1 MTHDATFDQDDAR
14 ETPDQHMAGTQDS
27 QPIVLSQGQ
36 TDPHQGK
43 RKQGKQGKESISAEA
58 EVPDTPSK
66 VKTSRRRYGE
76 GSIYQ
81 RKDGR
86 YAASLRLENGERK
99 TFYGK
104 TRKEVAEKLR
114 IALNEKKQ
122 GTLVTGPQQKVSDYF
137 PRWLDEVKKPT
148 IRLSTYHAYKTALYK
163 HILPALGHFTL
174 QKLKAQHIQEL
185 YAHLLKEGYSSQT
198 IMSAH
203 KVLRQGLANA
213 VKWNLVARNE
223 ASLVTLPR
231 IERHEVTPLTE
242 KQVEQLLTVAKGHF
256 LEEIILLAVATGMR
270 FGELLALRWA
280 DIDLGRGILVVQRTV
295 SRVGKYGLVERE
307 PKTRTS
313 RRKIMLPGVVVV
325 ALKWLQA
332 KQELARLEAGDAWQE
347 RGLVF
352 CDRQGN
358 LLEPERVR
366 KHFYKL
372 LDQAGLPRIHF
383 HDLRHSAATILLIH
397 GVHPKVV
404 QELLGHSTISMTLDT
419 YSHLIPSLQAESMQ
433 VMNTVL
439 DFFSAEEETQQLP
452 QDERSSLGKERV
464 SEEEKL
470 NADEQKNGGSA

>member
-1 MTHDATFDQDDAR
+1 
-14 ETPDQHMAGTQDS
+14 
-27 QPIVLSQGQ
+27 
-36 TDPHQGK
+36 
-43 RKQGKQGKESISAEA
+43 
-58 EVPDTPSK
+58 
-66 VKTSRRRYGE
+66 
-76 GSIYQ
+76 
-81 RKDGR
+81 
-86 YAASLRLENGERK
+86 
-99 TFYGK
+99 
-104 TRKEVAEKLR
+104 
-114 IALNEKKQ
+114 
-122 GTLVTGPQQKVSDYF
+122 
-137 PRWLDEVKKPT
+137 
-148 IRLSTYHAYKTALYK
+148 
-163 HILPALGHFTL
+163 
-174 QKLKAQHIQEL
+174 
-185 YAHLLKEGYSSQT
+185 
-198 IMSAH
+198 
-203 KVLRQGLANA
+203 
-213 VKWNLVARNE
+213 
-223 ASLVTLPR
+223 
-231 IERHEVTPLTE
+231 
-242 KQVEQLLTVAKGHF
+242 
-256 LEEIILLAVATGMR
+256 
-270 FGELLALRWA
+270 
-280 DIDLGRGILVVQRTV
+280 
-295 SRVGKYGLVERE
+295 
-307 PKTRTS
+307 
-313 RRKIMLPGVVVV
+313 
-325 ALKWLQA
+325 LQA